1 LYIAAHREVFAM
13 APRDS
18 EAQPPEWSSSDHR
31 PEPEVLTGSSWTS
44 GTNDAARRPLLVRRP
59 ALRWAFPAVVLV
71 LALAVGGVS
80 RMLTAADAA
89 PALPPRTAAE
99 LLVDLQTAV
108 PHPLSGTVVQK
119 SDLGLPSLPGS
130 GSQGS
135 SDFTSMLTGTHTL
148 RVWYGGEDKQRVALL
163 GSLGESDI
171 VRNGNDVWTWSSK
184 KNEATHSRLTAEDL
198 KKLEPSGSP
207 LPNTPQATT
216 PQEAAEQA
224 LAAISPS
231 TEVTTDGT
239 AKVAGRAA
247 YELVLKPKDR
257 ASRVGQVRLAIDA
270 ERKMPLRVRVYA
282 RRASKPAFEV
292 GFTQVSFTAPD
303 PAQFT
308 FTPPPG
314 ATVTEQ
320 PVPTAGHPEFKDRL
334 SVVGSGWT
342 QVGILSGLP
351 SSGSGSGGDP
361 VGSML
366 DALPKVSG
374 SWGSGRLLESDLLC
388 AVLTDDGRLVFGAV
402 DPERLYEAAAR

>member
-1 LYIAAHREVFAM
+1 M
-13 APRDS
+13 SPRDS
-18 EAQPPEWSSSDHR
+18 GAPPPERSPQDHH
-31 PEPEVLTGSSWTS
+31 PEPEVLSGSSWNS
-44 GTNDAARRPLLVRRP
+44 DATAPPRRPLFVRRP
-59 ALRWAFPAVVLV
+59 ALRWAFPAAVLV
-71 LALAVGGVS
+71 LALTIGGVS
-80 RMLTAADAA
+80 RFLTAADAS
-89 PALPPRTAAE
+89 PALPPRTAAQ

-119 SDLGLPSLPGS
+119 SDLGLPNFSGA

-148 RVWYGGEDKQRVALL
+148 RVWYGGEDKQRVALV
-163 GSLGESDI
+163 GSLGESDV
-171 VRNGNDVWTWSSK
+171 VRNGNDVWTWSSQ
-184 KNEATHSRLTAEDL
+184 KNEATHTRLTDEDL
-198 KKLEPSGSP
+198 KKVQPSGSP
-207 LPNTPQATT
+207 LPSTPQD
-216 PQEAAEQA
+216 AADQA

-270 ERKMPLRVRVYA
+270 DKKMPLRVRIYA
-282 RRASKPAFEV
+282 RNASKPAFEV
-292 GFTQVSFTAPD
+292 GFTQVSFSAPD

-320 PVPTAGHPEFKDRL
+320 PVAAAEHPAIKDRL
-334 SVVGSGWT
+334 TVVGAGWT
-342 QVGILSGLP
+342 QVGILTGLDSP
-351 SSGSGSGGDP
+351 GSGDTRTK
-361 VGSML
+361 SML
-366 DALPKVSG
+366 DLLPKVNG
-374 SWGSGRLLESDLLC
+374 AWGSGRLLESDLLC

-402 DPERLYEAAAR
+402 DPERLYEAAKR

>member
-1 LYIAAHREVFAM
+1 M
-13 APRDS
+13 SPRDS
-18 EAQPPEWSSSDHR
+18 GTPPPEWSPSDRR

-44 GTNDAARRPLLVRRP
+44 DSIDATRRPLLVRRP
-59 ALRWAFPAVVLV
+59 ALRWAFPAVVLI
-71 LALAVGGVS
+71 LALTVGGVS

-108 PHPLSGTVVQK
+108 PQPLSGTVVQK
-119 SDLGLPSLPGS
+119 SDLGLPNLSGS
-130 GSQGS
+130 GTQGS
-135 SDFTSMLTGTHTL
+135 SDFTSLLTGTHTL
-148 RVWYGGEDKQRVALL
+148 RVWYGGEDKQRLALL
-163 GSLGESDI
+163 GSLGESDV

-184 KNEATHSRLTAEDL
+184 KNEATHARLTDEDPE
-198 KKLEPSGSP
+198 KA
-207 LPNTPQATT
+207 QATPT
-216 PQEAAEQA
+216 PGASVPSTPRTITPSAAADQA
-224 LAAISPS
+224 LAALSPT

-247 YELVLKPKDR
+247 YELVLKPKDG
-257 ASRVGQVRLAIDA
+257 ASRIGQVRLAIDA
-270 ERKMPLRVRVYA
+270 EKKTPLRVRIYA
-282 RRASKPAFEV
+282 RDASHPAFEV

-320 PVPTAGHPEFKDRL
+320 TAARDDDSMLTDRL

-342 QVGILSGLP
+342 QVGILTGLP
-351 SSGSGSGGDP
+351 STGSSGNGGSL
-361 VGSML
+361 GSVRE
-366 DALPKVSG
+366 ALPKVSG

-388 AVLTDDGRLVFGAV
+388 AILTDDGRLVFGAV